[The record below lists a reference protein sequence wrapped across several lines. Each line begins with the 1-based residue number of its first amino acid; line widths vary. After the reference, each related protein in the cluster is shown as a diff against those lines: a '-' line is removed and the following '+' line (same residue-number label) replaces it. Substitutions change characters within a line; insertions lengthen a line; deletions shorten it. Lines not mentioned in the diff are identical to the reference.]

1 MFYYFRRRQDN
12 AFSPA
17 SYGTRLK
24 AWWKPTADK
33 VNSGSVA
40 DNDPV
45 STLADSSANARDL
58 AQSLTKRPLWDDTI
72 TANGYSIFDGAND
85 LLAYSAADSI
95 STASSGEFYCVIRP
109 SSVTGTQAIFG
120 TADESVANKLLSI
133 QLNGAYLEI
142 AQNDGGTEDRVTATT
157 TAMSTGTSYVIGVI
171 STGTA
176 WELRVNGVS
185 QALTVASGSNS
196 GDWFGDTSAR
206 DSATLGARKTTSEN
220 TFLNG
225 YIGEAFLIDP

>member
-1 MFYYFRRRQDN
+1 MSFPILFRRRQGN
-12 AFSPA
+12 SFSPA
-17 SYGTRLK
+17 SYGARLK
-24 AWWKPTADK
+24 AWWKHGQDGYADTNPISLLSDQT
-33 VNSGSVA
+33 VNNA
-40 DNDPV
+40 DL
-45 STLADSSANARDL
+45 T
-58 AQSLTKRPLWDDTI
+58 QTLTKRPLYDTD
-72 TANGYSIFDGAND
+72 AHASGYAIFDGTND
-85 LLAYSAADSI
+85 LLVYTAANAI

-109 SSVTGTQAIFG
+109 SSVTGTQAIFC
-120 TADESVANKLLSI
+120 TADEATATKLLSI

-157 TAMSTGTSYVIGVI
+157 TAMSIGTSYVIGVI

-176 WELRVNGVS
+176 WQLRVNGIS
-185 QALTVASGSNS
+185 ETLTVASGTNS

-206 DSATLGARKTTSEN
+206 DNATLGARKTTTEN